1 MVFFQEIYIIQ
12 SQWLYQ
18 HMQGTMWVVCLMSM
32 NLSTVFPR
40 VVPAGTIDFTYWID
54 AASIRGRPL
63 FEGGFYFFRS
73 HGRERWKFRVLKE
86 ATTYTSVYGLL

>member
-1 MVFFQEIYIIQ
+1 MSYLISEANEEALF
-12 SQWLYQ
+12 SLYDLPDYSIM
-18 HMQGTMWVVCLMSM
+18 H
-32 NLSTVFPR
+32 TVFPR